1 LGIKRGEK
9 DDEASGGGRG
19 DRRGDRIDQPN
30 DHGSR
35 WRSNI
40 SSDRREE
47 CIVFAWFRKTLKRKE
62 HGFTLIELVV
72 VLAIL
77 GILIALAVPRYLAAR
92 KKAYKAEA
100 DNILQETKTLEWAY
114 YQQYNTFDSAGTQLG
129 LAMPSGAHWNTPAI
143 SGGNTNVTI
152 TMSGLLSPLAATDSV
167 FITLSSDGSSTGGST
182 F

>member
-1 LGIKRGEK
+1 M
-9 DDEASGGGRG
+9 
-19 DRRGDRIDQPN
+19 
-30 DHGSR
+30 
-35 WRSNI
+35 
-40 SSDRREE
+40 
-47 CIVFAWFRKTLKRKE
+47 FAWFRKTLKRKE

-129 LAMPSGAHWNTPAI
+129 LAMPSGAHWNTPGI
-143 SGGNTNVTI
+143 TGGATLVTI
-152 TMSGLLSPLAATDSV
+152 TMSGLVSPLAATDSV
-167 FITLSSDGSSTGGST
+167 FITLSSDGSSGGGST